1 MGDRKFPFWD
11 IGLGALV
18 AAFVFAAFF
27 LHWGPL
33 ESMELKMY
41 DARAKM
47 RTGKPATTDVVIV
60 AVDDASIQQVGRWPW
75 PRSYMATLIDRLSEA
90 GAKVVALDLLYT
102 DAEINPG
109 LERVRELRK
118 KFQSEQQQL
127 KFGEEA
133 QRERAQSAQLF
144 KVLDDIFDKSI
155 KELDNDARLGDS
167 IALSSNTVLAMH
179 FAIPGP
185 PLAHPDQPPAESI
198 LKNALPG
205 ATDAA
210 LKGTELDAKQI
221 VPPIELFAKEAKA
234 IGHINWIPGVDG
246 AIRDQKLMV
255 LYNGKIYPSFSLQ
268 TARTFLNLDL
278 GEIVLKPSEVQVGT
292 RKIPTSPE
300 YEMLVNFY
308 GGPKTFPH
316 FSFVDVAADPPKITP
331 ENFKNKIVLVGFTAT
346 GLGEQRATSVSDTL
360 PAVEYFANVMQNVLD
375 ARFIVRPAW
384 APKVELGAMI
394 LFALFVMLGI
404 PLLSAG
410 RSAIIAAVLLIAFG
424 GVSFWMFA
432 SKGYWIQV
440 FYPSITLVLG
450 YVVVVSKRYLV
461 TEKAKEVLETESVE
475 TTKMLGLSFQGQGM
489 LDMAWEKF
497 RRVPVDSGMKDTL
510 YSLALDFERKRQFNK
525 AVAVYEHIA
534 VADKNFKDI
543 AERMPKLRAVG
554 ETIMLGTAGLK
565 RGGVEATIMAG
576 GPEVKTT
583 LGRYE
588 VIKELGKGAMGT
600 VFLGKDPKINR
611 QVAIK
616 TLRFDD
622 EDLDPEDKKALRER
636 FFREAESA
644 GRLTHPNIVNI
655 FDAGEDQDINFI
667 AMELLDGYDLKEW
680 CGKGKIRPIKEVLE
694 TVAKVA
700 DGLDYAHEQ
709 GIVHRDIKPA
719 NIMMLKNGVVK
730 ITDFGIARITDQS
743 KTATGTVMGTPSYM
757 SPEQLAGKKVDGRSD
772 LFSLGVALYEFLT
785 GEKPFTG
792 ESVAT
797 LVYQISSAQHASPK
811 TIKQDLP
818 DSAEAI
824 IDKALQKDPAQRYQ
838 RASQMAADLRAAV
851 AKLSAAAPAD

>member
-1 MGDRKFPFWD
+1 MGDRRFPVWD
-11 IGLGALV
+11 VAVGAL
-18 AAFVFAAFF
+18 AAAIVFAAFF
-27 LHWGPL
+27 VHWSPL

-41 DARAKM
+41 DVRAKL
-47 RTGKPATTDVVIV
+47 RTAKPATNDIVIV
-60 AVDDASIQQVGRWPW
+60 AVDEASLQQLGAWPW
-75 PRSYMATLIDRLSEA
+75 PRSYVATLVDRLSEA
-90 GAKVVALDLLYT
+90 GAKVIALDLLYK
-102 DAEINPG
+102 DSEVNPG
-109 LERVRELRK
+109 LERVRELRNQ
-118 KFQSEQQQL
+118 FQGAQKQL
-127 KFGEEA
+127 TFGKEA
-133 QRERAQSAQLF
+133 QNERAQSAKLF
-144 KVLDDIFDKSI
+144 QALDGIFDKSI
-155 KELDNDARLGDS
+155 KELDNDARLADS
-167 IALSSNTVLAMH
+167 IALSSNTVLAMN
-179 FAIPGP
+179 FGLPGP
-185 PLAHPDQPPAESI
+185 PLGRPEQGPPEPI
-198 LKNALPG
+198 VKNALPG
-205 ATDAA
+205 ATEGG
-210 LKGTELDAKQI
+210 LKGTALDATQI
-221 VPPIELFAKEAKA
+221 VPPIEQFAKESKA
-234 IGHINWIPGVDG
+234 IGFINWLPGLDG
-246 AIRDQKLMV
+246 TIRDQNLVV
-255 LYNGKIYPSFSLQ
+255 LYDGKVYPSFALQ
-268 TARTFLNLDL
+268 IARTYLNLDL
-278 GEIVLKPSEVQVGT
+278 GEVVLKPSTVQIGT
-292 RKIPTSPE
+292 RQIPTNPQ
-300 YEMLVNFY
+300 YGMLVNYY

-316 FSFVDVAADPPKITP
+316 VSFVDIAADPPKVAP
-331 ENFKNKIVLVGFTAT
+331 ERLKNKIILVGFTAT

-360 PAVEYFANVMQNVLD
+360 PAVEYIANVVQNVLD
-375 ARFIVRPAW
+375 GKFIVRPAW
-384 APKVELGAMI
+384 APKAELGAMI
-394 LFALFVMLGI
+394 LFALFVILGI

-410 RSAIIAAVLLIAFG
+410 TSAIIAAAFLLIFG
-424 GVSFWMFA
+424 AGSFWMFS

-440 FYPSITLVLG
+440 FYPSIMLVFG

-497 RRVPVDSGMKDTL
+497 RRVPIDSGMKDTL
-510 YSLALDFERKRQFNK
+510 YNLALDFERKRQFNK

-534 VADKNFKDI
+534 TADKNFKDI
-543 AERMPKLRAVG
+543 GERMPKLRAVG

-565 RGGVEATIMAG
+565 RGGVDATVMAG

-680 CGKGKIRPIKEVLE
+680 CGKGKMRPVKEILD
-694 TVAKVA
+694 TLAKVA

-772 LFSLGVALYEFLT
+772 LFSLGVAMYEFLT

-797 LVYQISSAQHASPK
+797 LVYQISSAPHVSPK
-811 TIKQDLP
+811 TINHDLP
-818 DSAEAI
+818 DTVEAI
-824 IDKALQKDPAQRYQ
+824 VDRALQKDPALRYQ
-838 RASQMAADLRAAV
+838 RASEMAAEIRAAM
-851 AKLSAAAPAD
+851 AKLSAAAQAD

>member
-1 MGDRKFPFWD
+1 MGDRKLPVWD

-18 AAFVFAAFF
+18 VAIVFLGFF
-27 LHWGPL
+27 LHWSPL

-41 DARAKM
+41 DLRAKL
-47 RTGKPATTDVVIV
+47 RADKQVGNDIIIV
-60 AVDDASIQQVGRWPW
+60 EVDDASVQQLGRWPW
-75 PRSYMATLIDRLSEA
+75 PRAYTAELLDFLSEA
-90 GAKVVALDLLYT
+90 GAKVLAVDLVYSDHEVNQGLDQVK
-102 DAEINPG
+102 EM
-109 LERVRELRK
+109 R
-118 KFQSEQQQL
+118 QQFAGAQRQL
-127 KFGEEA
+127 TFGKEA
-133 QRERAQSAQLF
+133 QRERAQSAALF
-144 KVLDDIFDKSI
+144 AALDRIFEDKI
-155 KELDNDARLGDS
+155 KLLDNDTRLADS
-167 IALSSNTVLAMH
+167 IALAGNTVLAMH
-179 FAIPGP
+179 FEIPGP
-185 PLAHPDQPPAESI
+185 PPGNPNKPPETIA
-198 LKNALPG
+198 KNALPG
-205 ATDAA
+205 ATEGK
-210 LKGTELDAKQI
+210 LKGTALDAKLL
-221 VPPIELFAKEAKA
+221 VPPIEQFAKEAKA
-234 IGHINWIPGVDG
+234 IGHINWVPDVDG
-246 AIRDQKLMV
+246 TIRQQPLVVQYDGKL
-255 LYNGKIYPSFSLQ
+255 YPSFALQ
-268 TARTFLNLDL
+268 TARLALNLDL
-278 GEIVLKPSEVQVGT
+278 GEIVLKPNMLQIGQRQV
-292 RKIPTSPE
+292 PSSAH
-300 YEMLVNFY
+300 YEMLVHFN
-308 GGPKTFPH
+308 GPKWTFPH
-316 FSFVDVAADPPKITP
+316 FSFVDVVTKKIGA
-331 ENFKNKIVLVGFTAT
+331 ENFKDKIVILGVTAT
-346 GLGEQRATSVSDTL
+346 GLGEQRATPVSDTL
-360 PAVEYFANVMQNVLD
+360 PTVEYIANVVENILHGK
-375 ARFIVRPAW
+375 FIVRPAW
-384 APKVELGAMI
+384 APKVELGTMI
-394 LFALFVMLGI
+394 VFALFVMLGI
-404 PLLSAG
+404 PLLSASV
-410 RSAIIAAVLLIAFG
+410 SAIIAAACLLIFG
-424 GVSFWMFA
+424 AGSFWMFG
-432 SKGYWIQV
+432 SKGNWIQV
-440 FYPSITLVLG
+440 FYPSIMLVMG

-510 YSLALDFERKRQFNK
+510 YNLGLDFERKRQFNK
-525 AVAVYEHIA
+525 AVAVYQHITA
-534 VADKNFKDI
+534 ADKSFKDI
-543 AERMPKLRAVG
+543 AERIPKLIAVG
-554 ETIMLGTAGLK
+554 DTIMLGTAGLK

-622 EDLDPEDKKALRER
+622 EDLEPEDKKALRER

-680 CGKGKIRPIKEVLE
+680 CGKGKMRPIKDVLD

-700 DGLDYAHEQ
+700 DGLDYAHTQ

-811 TIKQDLP
+811 TINQNLP
-818 DSAEAI
+818 DGVVTI
-824 IDKALQKDPAQRYQ
+824 IDKALEKDPAKRYQ
-838 RASQMAADLRAAV
+838 RASQMAADLRAAL

>member
-1 MGDRKFPFWD
+1 Q
-11 IGLGALV
+11 IQV
-18 AAFVFAAFF
+18 Q
-27 LHWGPL
+27 LH
-33 ESMELKMY
+33 
-41 DARAKM
+41 
-47 RTGKPATTDVVIV
+47 
-60 AVDDASIQQVGRWPW
+60 
-75 PRSYMATLIDRLSEA
+75 
-90 GAKVVALDLLYT
+90 
-102 DAEINPG
+102 
-109 LERVRELRK
+109 
-118 KFQSEQQQL
+118 
-127 KFGEEA
+127 
-133 QRERAQSAQLF
+133 
-144 KVLDDIFDKSI
+144 
-155 KELDNDARLGDS
+155 
-167 IALSSNTVLAMH
+167 ALSGNTVLAMH
-179 FAIPGP
+179 FGLPGP
-185 PLAHPDQPPAESI
+185 PLGRPETAPPEYV
-198 LKNALPG
+198 LKQSLPG
-205 ATDAA
+205 ATEGR
-210 LKGTELDAKQI
+210 LKGTKYDATQV
-221 VPPIELFAKEAKA
+221 VPPIELVAKDAKA
-234 IGHINWIPGVDG
+234 VGHINWFPDVDG
-246 AIRDQKLMV
+246 AIRQQPLIVQYD
-255 LYNGKIYPSFSLQ
+255 GKSYPSFALQ
-268 TARTFLNLDL
+268 IARVQLNLDL
-278 GEIVLKPSEVQVGT
+278 GEILLKPGMVQIGQ
-292 RKIPTSPE
+292 RQIPTSAT
-300 YEMLVNFY
+300 YDQLVNFY
-308 GGPKTFPH
+308 GDKKTFPN
-316 FSFVDVAADPPKITP
+316 FSFVDVITKKVSA
-331 ENFKNKIVLVGFTAT
+331 ENFKGKIVLIGFTAT
-346 GLGEQRATSVSDTL
+346 GLGEQRATPLSDTL
-360 PAVEYFANVMQNVLD
+360 PTVEYFANVIQNILD
-375 ARFIVRPAW
+375 GKFIERPSWSRNA
-384 APKVELGAMI
+384 ELGAMI
-394 LFALFVMLGI
+394 VFALFVMLGI

-410 RSAIIAAVLLIAFG
+410 TSAIIAAALLVIFG
-424 GVSFWMFA
+424 AGSFWVFS
-432 SKGYWIQV
+432 SKGQWIQV
-440 FYPSITLVLG
+440 FYPSIMLVLG

-497 RRVPVDSGMKDTL
+497 RRVPIDSGMKDTL
-510 YSLALDFERKRQFNK
+510 YNLALDFERKRQFNK

-534 VADKNFKDI
+534 KADANFKDI

-576 GPEVKTT
+576 GPDVKTT

-680 CGKGKIRPIKEVLE
+680 CGAGKMRPLKDVLD

-700 DGLDYAHEQ
+700 DGLDYAHTQ

-772 LFSLGVALYEFLT
+772 LFSLGVALYEFVT

-811 TIKQDLP
+811 SIKGDIP
-818 DSAEAI
+818 DAVEAI

-838 RASQMAADLRAAV
+838 RASQMAADLRAAL
-851 AKLSAAAPAD
+851 AKLSATSAD

>member
-1 MGDRKFPFWD
+1 MGDRKLPLWD

-18 AAFVFAAFF
+18 AAIVFLGFM
-27 LHWGPL
+27 LHWSPL

-41 DARAKM
+41 DVRAKL
-47 RTGKPATTDVVIV
+47 RAGKPATNDVVIV

-75 PRSYMATLIDRLSEA
+75 PRSYMATLVDRLSEA
-90 GAKVVALDLLYT
+90 GAKVVALDLLYS

-118 KFQSEQQQL
+118 QFQDAQQQL
-127 KFGEEA
+127 TFGKEA
-133 QRERAQSAQLF
+133 QRERTQASQLF
-144 KVLDDIFDKSI
+144 KALDDIFDKSI

-167 IALSSNTVLAMH
+167 VALSGNTVLAMH
-179 FAIPGP
+179 FGIPGP
-185 PLAHPDQPPAESI
+185 PLARPDRPPAESV

-205 ATDAA
+205 ATEGA
-210 LKGTELDAKQI
+210 LKGTALDAKQI
-221 VPPIELFAKEAKA
+221 VPPIEVFAKDAKA
-234 IGHINWIPGVDG
+234 VGHINWLPGVDG
-246 AIRDQKLMV
+246 AIRDQKLV
-255 LYNGKIYPSFSLQ
+255 VQYDGKVYPSFALQ
-268 TARTFLNLDL
+268 AARTFLNLDA
-278 GEIVLKPSEVQVGT
+278 GEIVLKPGVVQIGT
-292 RKIPTSPE
+292 RQIPTSAQ

-308 GGPKTFPH
+308 GDVKTFPH
-316 FSFVDVAADPPKITP
+316 FSFVDVAADPPKVAS
-331 ENFKNKIVLVGFTAT
+331 ENFKGKIVLIGFTAT
-346 GLGEQRATSVSDTL
+346 GLGEQRATPLSDTL
-360 PAVEYFANVMQNVLD
+360 PAVEYLANVIQNILD
-375 ARFIVRPAW
+375 DKFIVRPAW
-384 APKVELGAMI
+384 APKVELGAMV

-410 RSAIIAAVLLIAFG
+410 TSAIIAAALLLLFG
-424 GVSFWMFA
+424 AGSFWMFG

-497 RRVPVDSGMKDTL
+497 RRVPVDTGMKDTL
-510 YSLALDFERKRQFNK
+510 YNLALDFERKRQFNK

-534 VADKNFKDI
+534 TADKNFKDI
-543 AERMPKLRAVG
+543 AERIPKLIAVG
-554 ETIMLGTAGLK
+554 DTIMLGTAGLK

-576 GPEVKTT
+576 GPDLKTT

-680 CGKGKIRPIKEVLE
+680 CGKGKMRPIKEVLD

-797 LVYQISSAQHASPK
+797 LVYQISTAQHASPK
-811 TIKQDLP
+811 VHNQDLP
-818 DSAEAI
+818 DLVEAI

-838 RASQMAADLRAAV
+838 RASQMAADLRAAA

>member
-1 MGDRKFPFWD
+1 MGDRKLPVWD

-18 AAFVFAAFF
+18 VAIVFLAFF
-27 LHWGPL
+27 VHWSPL

-41 DARAKM
+41 DLRAKL
-47 RTGKPATTDVVIV
+47 RTGPPASSDVVIV

-75 PRSYMATLIDRLSEA
+75 PRSYMAELIDKLSEA
-90 GAKVVALDLLYT
+90 GAKVIGLNLILS
-102 DAEINPG
+102 DAEVNPG
-109 LERVRELRK
+109 LERVRELRT
-118 KFQSEQQQL
+118 KFQNAQQQL
-127 KFGEEA
+127 RFGEEA
-133 QRERAQSAQLF
+133 QRERAQSSRLF
-144 KVLDDIFDKSI
+144 KELDSIFAESI
-155 KELDNDARLGDS
+155 TKLDNDAALENS
-167 IALSSNTVLAMH
+167 IAFSENTVLAMH
-179 FAIPGP
+179 FGLPGP
-185 PLAHPDQPPAESI
+185 PLGRPEKAPAESI

-205 ATDAA
+205 AVEGR
-210 LKGTELDAKQI
+210 LKGTSHDATQI
-221 VPPIELFAKEAKA
+221 VPPVEQFAAVAKSV
-234 IGHINWIPGVDG
+234 GHINWFPDVDG
-246 AIRDQKLMV
+246 AIRQQALVAEYD
-255 LYNGKIYPSFSLQ
+255 GKSYPSFALQ
-268 TARTFLNLDL
+268 MARMYLNLDL
-278 GEIVLKPSEVQVGT
+278 GEIQLKPDMVQIGQ
-292 RKIPTSPE
+292 RQIPTTPT
-300 YEMLVNFY
+300 YDEMVNYY
-308 GGPKTFPH
+308 GGKGTFPN
-316 FSFVDVAADPPKITP
+316 FSFVDVITGKISA
-331 ENFKNKIVLVGFTAT
+331 ENFKGKIVLIGFTAT
-346 GLGEQRATSVSDTL
+346 GLGEQRATAVSGTL
-360 PAVEYFANVMQNVLD
+360 PSVEYFANVIQNVLD
-375 ARFIVRPAW
+375 GKFIARPAW
-384 APKVELGAMI
+384 APKVELGAMVV
-394 LFALFVMLGI
+394 FALFVMLGI
-404 PLLSAG
+404 PLLSASV
-410 RSAIIAAVLLIAFG
+410 SAIIAAVLLIAFG
-424 GVSFWMFA
+424 GTSIWMFA

-461 TEKAKEVLETESVE
+461 TEKAKEALETESVE

-510 YSLALDFERKRQFNK
+510 YNLGLDFERKRQFNK
-525 AVAVYEHIA
+525 AVAVYQHISA
-534 VADKNFKDI
+534 ADKSFKDI
-543 AERMPKLRAVG
+543 AERIPKLIAVG
-554 ETIMLGTAGLK
+554 DTIMLGTAGLK

-622 EDLDPEDKKALRER
+622 EDLEPDDKKALRER

-680 CGKGKIRPIKEVLE
+680 CGKGKMRPVKDVLDA
-694 TVAKVA
+694 VAKVA
-700 DGLDYAHEQ
+700 DGLDYAHTQ

-719 NIMMLKNGVVK
+719 NIMLLKNGVVK

-811 TIKQDLP
+811 TINADLP
-818 DSAEAI
+818 DGVVTI
-824 IDKALQKDPAQRYQ
+824 IDKALEKDPAKRYQ
-838 RASQMAADLRAAV
+838 RASQMAADLRAAL

>member
-1 MGDRKFPFWD
+1 MGDRKLPVWD

-18 AAFVFAAFF
+18 VAIVFLAFF
-27 LHWGPL
+27 LHWSPL

-41 DARAKM
+41 DLRAKL
-47 RTGKPATTDVVIV
+47 RADKQVGNDIIIV
-60 AVDDASIQQVGRWPW
+60 EVDDPSVQQLGRWPW
-75 PRSYMATLIDRLSEA
+75 PRAYTAELLDFLSEA
-90 GAKVVALDLLYT
+90 GAKVLAVDLVYSDHEVNQGLDQVK
-102 DAEINPG
+102 EM
-109 LERVRELRK
+109 R
-118 KFQSEQQQL
+118 QQFAGAQRQL
-127 KFGEEA
+127 TFGKEA
-133 QRERAQSAQLF
+133 QRERAQSAALF
-144 KVLDDIFDKSI
+144 AALDKIFEDKI
-155 KELDNDARLGDS
+155 KLLDNDTRLADS
-167 IALSSNTVLAMH
+167 IALAGNTVLAMH
-179 FAIPGP
+179 FGLPGP
-185 PLAHPDQPPAESI
+185 PPGNPNKPPETI
-198 LKNALPG
+198 TKNSLPG
-205 ATDAA
+205 ATEGK
-210 LKGTELDAKQI
+210 LKGTALDATMI
-221 VPPIELFAKEAKA
+221 VPPVEQFAKEAKA
-234 IGHINWIPGVDG
+234 IGHINWMPDVDG
-246 AIRDQKLMV
+246 TIRQQPLVVQYDGKL
-255 LYNGKIYPSFSLQ
+255 YPSFALQ
-268 TARTFLNLDL
+268 TARLALNLDL
-278 GEIVLKPSEVQVGT
+278 GEIVLKPDMVQIGQRQV
-292 RKIPTSPE
+292 PSSAH
-300 YEMLVNFY
+300 YEMLVHFN
-308 GGPKTFPH
+308 GPKWTFPH
-316 FSFVDVAADPPKITP
+316 FSFVDVVTKKIGA
-331 ENFKNKIVLVGFTAT
+331 ENFKDKIVILGVTAT
-346 GLGEQRATSVSDTL
+346 GLGEQRATPVSETL
-360 PAVEYFANVMQNVLD
+360 PTVEYIANVVENILHGK
-375 ARFIVRPAW
+375 FIVRPAW
-384 APKVELGAMI
+384 APKVELGTMVV
-394 LFALFVMLGI
+394 FALFVMLGI
-404 PLLSAG
+404 PLLSASV
-410 RSAIIAAVLLIAFG
+410 SAIIAAAFLLIFG
-424 GVSFWMFA
+424 AGSFWIFG
-432 SKGYWIQV
+432 SKGQWIQV
-440 FYPSITLVLG
+440 FYPSIMLVMG

-510 YSLALDFERKRQFNK
+510 YNLGLDFERKRQFNK
-525 AVAVYEHIA
+525 AVAVYQHISA
-534 VADKNFKDI
+534 ADKSFKDI
-543 AERMPKLRAVG
+543 TERIPKLIAVG
-554 ETIMLGTAGLK
+554 DTIMLGTAGLK

-622 EDLDPEDKKALRER
+622 EDLEPEDKKALRER

-655 FDAGEDQDINFI
+655 FDAGEDQDICFI
-667 AMELLDGYDLKEW
+667 AMELLDGFDLKEW
-680 CGKGKIRPIKEVLE
+680 CGKGKSRPIKEVLE
-694 TVAKVA
+694 TAAKVA
-700 DGLDYAHEQ
+700 DGLDYAHTQ

-811 TIKQDLP
+811 TINQDLP
-818 DSAEAI
+818 DGVVTI
-824 IDKALQKDPAQRYQ
+824 IDKALEKDPAKRYQ
-838 RASQMAADLRAAV
+838 RASQMAADLRAAL

>member
-1 MGDRKFPFWD
+1 MEDRKLPFWD

-18 AAFVFAAFF
+18 AAIVFLAFF
-27 LHWGPL
+27 LHWSPL

-41 DARAKM
+41 DLRAKL
-47 RTGKPATTDVVIV
+47 RADKQVGNDIVIV
-60 AVDDASIQQVGRWPW
+60 AVDDPSVQQLGRWPW
-75 PRSYMATLIDRLSEA
+75 PRAYTAELLDFLSEA
-90 GAKVVALDLLYT
+90 GAKVLAVDLVYS
-102 DAEINPG
+102 DPEVNQG
-109 LERVRELRK
+109 LTQVKELR
-118 KFQSEQQQL
+118 QQFADAQKQL
-127 KFGEEA
+127 TFGKEA
-133 QRERAQSAQLF
+133 QRERAQSGQLF
-144 KVLDDIFDKSI
+144 TALDKIFDDTI
-155 KELDNDARLGDS
+155 KKLDNDTRLADS
-167 IALSSNTVLAMH
+167 VALAGNTVLAMH
-179 FAIPGP
+179 FGLPGP
-185 PLAHPDQPPAESI
+185 PLGRPDKPPAETIS
-198 LKNALPG
+198 KNSLPG
-205 ATDAA
+205 ATEGK
-210 LKGTELDAKQI
+210 LKGTALDATMI
-221 VPPIELFAKEAKA
+221 VPPIEQFAKEAKA
-234 IGHINWIPGVDG
+234 IGHINWMPDVDG
-246 AIRDQKLMV
+246 TIRQQPLIVQYD
-255 LYNGKIYPSFSLQ
+255 GKSYPSFALQ
-268 TARTFLNLDL
+268 TARLALNLDL
-278 GEIVLKPSEVQVGT
+278 GEIVLKPNMVQIGQ
-292 RKIPTSPE
+292 RQIPSSAK
-300 YEMLVNFY
+300 YEMLVNFN
-308 GGPKTFPH
+308 GPTKTFPH
-316 FSFVDVAADPPKITP
+316 FSFVDVVTKKIGA
-331 ENFKNKIVLVGFTAT
+331 ENFKDKIVILGVTAT
-346 GLGEQRATSVSDTL
+346 GLGEQRATPVSDTL
-360 PAVEYFANVMQNVLD
+360 PTVEYIANVVENILHGK
-375 ARFIVRPAW
+375 FIVRPEW
-384 APKVELGAMI
+384 APKVELGTMI
-394 LFALFVMLGI
+394 AFALFVMLGI

-410 RSAIIAAVLLIAFG
+410 TSAIIAAACLLIFG
-424 GVSFWMFA
+424 AGSFWIFG
-432 SKGYWIQV
+432 SKGQWIQV
-440 FYPSITLVLG
+440 FYPSIMLVLG

-510 YSLALDFERKRQFNK
+510 YNLGLDFERKRQFNK

-534 VADKNFKDI
+534 AADKNFKDI
-543 AERMPKLRAVG
+543 AERIPKLVAVG

-565 RGGVEATIMAG
+565 RGGVEATVMAG

-680 CGKGKIRPIKEVLE
+680 CGKGKMRPVKEILD

-700 DGLDYAHEQ
+700 DGLDYAHTQ

-772 LFSLGVALYEFLT
+772 LFSLGVALFEFLT

-797 LVYQISSAQHASPK
+797 LVYQISSAQHQSPK
-811 TIKQDLP
+811 EINHDLP
-818 DSAEAI
+818 DDVVAI

-838 RASQMAADLRAAV
+838 RASQMAADIRAAL